1 MGMDNYSFRYEAYKN
16 NTFDLEVVEKSLEES
31 KMSAYQYLR
40 QFQID
45 STGYK
50 RFDFKMQDIYRTN
63 KVNHVPVLVPRRWVF
78 FIDYE
83 FINVGKRLA
92 YKRSSLYEKDLSFDQ
107 IINRPDLF
115 DSTFLVFIDG
125 KLYNKGIHVLCK
137 EDKTYIIFT
146 CRETPSQEGFSIGEM
161 REYIEKNSDV
171 SIYFIPNTGIKNI
184 STNAYRC
191 RTLNYGDGIPLNT
204 LGLVDYMDY
213 NKSIAFCRHVE
224 ENSSSII
231 STELTDTGLY
241 VDNNYMER
249 LIRYYP
255 DNTAIDIQLIP
266 LRNLFDKIEINHD
279 RWFEIPMQ
287 DYPVAVEN
295 CLIIDEDGM
304 FVHDAKIKHYYPN
317 IYEIIN
323 IDDVIE
329 EKKLYIYVF
338 YFENKINKLKHLDML
353 AAYHKYVPHYLD
365 KYRDGSIPSMVK
377 KFNPLIVPYSIKD
390 YKKGLLCNKDN
401 PSSFIT
407 NDDGKIYKV
416 SINNNKLISDIY
428 EGNDVK
434 EAPNCYYVLDHI
446 SSFIYKI
453 YMENGILCSS
463 LVDENVDID
472 ILYVYDPT
480 NDTHN
485 KLEVEDDILA
495 LFEFMQYEDH
505 FKYKIHKMREF
516 IKSDVNNFRRYLRN
530 LGLGNNYYY
539 VDVSKIDLNKRKR
552 KDNTDTKLK
561 TSIFNE
567 EMYMFIFRNDF
578 RGMYDDII
586 IHVDGTRYDR
596 EIQLY
601 NTDMLDYVYIPCRLV
616 KPDTMI
622 EIEKV
627 SDTSKH
633 YNFIASNKSDI
644 IPIDIGDR
652 AVRNKTLFNDLFIVD
667 NETGN
672 YLDPSSYQIILP
684 VKFHMDDID
693 SDIILDYIITENDK
707 GYYQLAILDHGLV
720 EIYRDDD
727 DVEHENAYYL
737 SLQDNKQNFYQF
749 DMSDNKPKFNKIDA
763 INGYAINKIRS
774 MNDKKLIYQ
783 FKMVN
788 GVIKIEIAED
798 DGTGKQLAEGGF
810 NLQKIEDVFLTCPRT
825 IKIKITDANYLDKKL
840 SLHIKKVHNM
850 DHIENTIIKPEDDVD
865 VNFKA
870 IPVVSACKKDP
881 RYFRVYSNGRLV
893 PRHLGMVKINDYN
906 LNTTIDLLPGFV
918 REPNVEYNIA
928 VESMPYMMKQVCY
941 LEKIPTDKAINL
953 KGLIDKPFDFKWYD
967 IYLNGKKL
975 VKKDVEIITA
985 NIIKIL
991 KTDSIHSLEI
1001 IENSR
1006 DIEYFGGLYNDIN
1019 DGGIFDILDDI
1030 FEKDEEFSGSVNDSV
1045 ADNEDIKDTEKPTV
1059 DKPIDPLDFVVRKYY
1074 EFLINSFGF
1083 INPDEL
1089 QLSLIDM
1096 NKFNELADPN
1106 KPFELGFDAMGS
1118 NRLDEERLPMPINPD
1133 E

>member
-1 MGMDNYSFRYEAYKN
+1 MDMDNYNFRYQAYKN

-92 YKRSSLYEKDLSFDQ
+92 YKRSNLYEKDLSFDQ

-125 KLYNKGIHVLCK
+125 RLYTKGIHVLCK

-161 REYIEKNSDV
+161 TEYIEKNSDV
-171 SIYFIPNTGIKNI
+171 AIYFIPNTGIKNI
-184 STNAYRC
+184 STNAYRVK
-191 RTLNYGDGIPLNT
+191 TLNEADGIPSKNLN
-204 LGLVDYMDY
+204 LLDYVDYS
-213 NKSIAFCRHVE
+213 KSITFARHI
-224 ENSSSII
+224 NDTYSTII
-231 STELTDTGLY
+231 STDINDNGMY
-241 VDNNYMER
+241 VDEEYLEKI
-249 LIRYYP
+249 IRYYP

-266 LRNLFDKIEINHD
+266 LRNMLQRIQIKHDK
-279 RWFEIPMQ
+279 WFEIPMQ

-295 CLIIDEDGM
+295 CLIIDENGL
-304 FVHDAKIKHYYPN
+304 FVHDAKINHYYPN
-317 IYEIIN
+317 IYSIEN
-323 IDDVIE
+323 IDDIIK
-329 EKKLYIYVF
+329 EKKLYVYVF
-338 YFENKINKLKHLDML
+338 YFENKVDKLKHLDMF

-365 KYRDGSIPSMVK
+365 KYRDGTILDEIK

-390 YKKGLLCNKDN
+390 YRKGLLCNKDN
-401 PSSFIT
+401 PTSFIT
-407 NDDGKIYKV
+407 GDNGIVYQISIYDGELTSEEYKGT
-416 SINNNKLISDIY
+416 
-428 EGNDVK
+428 EVK
-434 EAPNCYYVLDHI
+434 NAPNCYYVLDNLT
-446 SSFIYKI
+446 SLLYKI
-453 YMENGILCSS
+453 DMEGDRLRSMIT
-463 LVDENVDID
+463 DEKADPD
-472 ILYVYDPT
+472 ILYVYDPV
-480 NDTHN
+480 DESHN
-485 KLEVEDDILA
+485 RVGTYDSILA
-495 LFEFMQYEDH
+495 LFEYLQYEDH
-505 FKYKIHKMREF
+505 FKYKINKMREF
-516 IKSDVNNFRRYLRN
+516 IRADVNNFRRYLRN

-539 VDVSKIDLNKRKR
+539 VDVAKIDLQQRKR
-552 KDNTDTKLK
+552 VDNKDTKLMLSK
-561 TSIFNE
+561 FKE

-586 IHVDGTRYDR
+586 LHVDGTRYDK

-616 KPDTMI
+616 KPDTVI

-633 YNFIASNKSDI
+633 YNFMSNNKSDI
-644 IPIDIGDR
+644 IKIDIGDR

-684 VKFHMDDID
+684 VKFHMDDIQ
-693 SDIILDYIITENDK
+693 SDIVLDYIISENDN
-707 GYYQLAILDHGLV
+707 GYYQLAILDHGLI
-720 EIYRDDD
+720 EIYKDDEPD
-727 DVEHENAYYL
+727 NDNAYYL
-737 SLQDNKQNFYQF
+737 SLQDNKNNFYQF
-749 DMSDNKPKFNKIDA
+749 DMTDNKAKFNKIEA

-788 GVIKIEIAED
+788 GVVKIEIAED
-798 DGTGKQLAEGGF
+798 DGSGKQLAEGGF
-810 NLQKIEDVFLTCPRT
+810 NLYKIDDIFINCPRI
-825 IKIKITDANYLDKKL
+825 IKVKITDEKYVDKQL
-840 SLHIKKVHNM
+840 SLHIKKIHNM
-850 DHIENTIIKPEDDVD
+850 DHIDNCVAEEFEENFET
-865 VNFKA
+865 
-870 IPVVSACKKDP
+870 IPVKTACKKDP
-881 RYFRVYSNGRLV
+881 RYFRVYNNGRLV
-893 PRHLGMVKINDYN
+893 PRHLGTVNVTDYN
-906 LNTTIDLLPGFV
+906 LTSDIGLLPGFM
-918 REPNVEYNIA
+918 REPGVEYNIA

-967 IYLNGKKL
+967 IYLNGRKL
-975 VKKDVEIITA
+975 VKKEVEIITA

-991 KTDSIHSLEI
+991 KTDSIYSLEI

-1006 DIEYFGGLYNDIN
+1006 DVEYFGGFYNDVN
-1019 DGGIFDILDDI
+1019 DGGIYDILDDI
-1030 FEKDEEFSGSVNDSV
+1030 FEKDEDFSGSVNDSV
-1045 ADNEDIKDTEKPTV
+1045 ADNDNIQDTEEPTV
-1059 DKPIDPLDFVVRKYY
+1059 SKPIDPMDFIIREYY
-1074 EFLINSFGF
+1074 NFLINSFGF
-1083 INPDEL
+1083 INPDIL
-1089 QLSLIDM
+1089 QLSKQNVKQFDTLIDI
-1096 NKFNELADPN
+1096 DQ
-1106 KPFELGFDAMGS
+1106 PFELGFDRLGS
-1118 NRLDEERLPMPINPD
+1118 NRLDEERFAMIINPD